1 MNYASTELQPDLRPL
16 PSAQWCRVTN
26 LAGAPAWA
34 VDAHRAVSRLA
45 ELRAGWDGDDSP
57 LCRKPPRPRPGV
69 SLRNCSVTTNYHR
82 HTLDRPSAVAWG
94 SNGITDRENW
104 T

>member
-57 LCRKPPRPRPGV
+57 PAGSRQGLG
-69 SLRNCSVTTNYHR
+69 LAYH
-82 HTLDRPSAVAWG
+82 
-94 SNGITDRENW
+94 
-104 T
+104 